1 LTVTADPVSWLVIEK
16 GWKVV
21 GSDGKDVGRI
31 EEIAGDTGKDIF
43 NGLVVTTGF
52 FSTKYVPSERVR
64 SIVDGRV
71 ELDLTHDEV
80 KHLDDHEPPPPS
92 AQFRAD

>member
-1 LTVTADPVSWLVIEK
+1 MDERDPVSWLVIEK

-21 GSDGKDVGRI
+21 RPDGEDIGRI
-31 EEIAGDTGKDIF
+31 DGLVGDTGKDIF

-64 SIVDGRV
+64 TIVEGAV
-71 ELDLTHDEV
+71 ELDISADEV
-80 KHLDDHEPPPPS
+80 KALEDHEPPPPS